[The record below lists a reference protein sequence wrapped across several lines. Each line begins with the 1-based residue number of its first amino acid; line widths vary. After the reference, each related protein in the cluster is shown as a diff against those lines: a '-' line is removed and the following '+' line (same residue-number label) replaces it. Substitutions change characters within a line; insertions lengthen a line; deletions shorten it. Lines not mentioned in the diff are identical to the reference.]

1 MDIDILL
8 ALQGLRE
15 ALGPTVESVMLAIS
29 NFVFMPWLLLVP
41 LVLYWGFD
49 KAAGRFILISYSLSQ
64 VLNALAKFI
73 ACVDRPFVRDTR
85 ITPGEEALK
94 SASGYS
100 FPSGHTQSAA
110 ALFGSAGWH
119 YRARRWFF
127 ALMIAFCLVVGF
139 TRLYLGVH
147 TPQDVLCA
155 LLFGALA
162 IWMTQLVTGYLAR
175 QDAKPERVLIVGTII
190 GIAVLL
196 FLLFKPYPEDFD
208 YGHLARSPFMGASY
222 YFGMLYGWYLE
233 QRFVDFSCDG
243 SVRDRAIRIA
253 VGLVLTVAIYNLLG
267 LANGFGVE
275 QLAAFLPTFLA
286 AIVGLWCAPAASEL
300 IISKLPAKQA

>member
-8 ALQGLRE
+8 ALQSLRE
-15 ALGPTVESVMLAIS
+15 ALGADVESAMLTIS

-41 LVLYWGFD
+41 FVLYWGFD

-64 VLNALAKFI
+64 VLNAVAKFI

-110 ALFGSAGWH
+110 ALFGSAGWY
-119 YRARRWFF
+119 YRAKRWFF
-127 ALMIAFCLVVGF
+127 ALMIVFCLVVGF

-162 IWMTQLVTGYLAR
+162 IWMAQLVTNYLAR
-175 QDAKPERVLIVGTII
+175 KDANPNRVLIVGTVI
-190 GIAVLL
+190 GVAVML

-208 YGHLARSPFMGASY
+208 SSHLARSPFMAASY
-222 YFGMLYGWYLE
+222 LFGMLYGWYLE
-233 QRFVDFSCDG
+233 QRFVGFTNDG
-243 SVRDRAIRIA
+243 PVRDRAIRIA
-253 VGLVLTVAIYNLLG
+253 VGLILTVAVYNLAE
-267 LANGFGVE
+267 LAGGFGVE

-286 AIVGLWCAPAASEL
+286 AIVGLVAAPAASEL
-300 IISKLPAKQA
+300 IISKLPAKQD